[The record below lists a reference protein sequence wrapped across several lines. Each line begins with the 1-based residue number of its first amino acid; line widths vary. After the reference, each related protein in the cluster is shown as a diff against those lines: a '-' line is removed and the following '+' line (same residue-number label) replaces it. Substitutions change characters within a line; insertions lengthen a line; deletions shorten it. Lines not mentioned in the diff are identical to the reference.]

1 MALQYNLIFAVL
13 ALSAV
18 VLAGPG
24 GRHGHGHGG
33 QGGHGGPQ
41 LPPFLQN
48 VTSEGRQAF
57 MAIVTNTSLTIAE
70 TETQITAWAQTYGVT
85 VSSLQPANISVLY
98 SVLHNTT
105 DLPYAF
111 FNWKLKFQ
119 SKQYE
124 RVPNF
129 QAEVNE
135 FKTQVETTLNQVK
148 ANVTAVINNL
158 STVQTQLEAI
168 FANKSQTV
176 REQFQAIE
184 QLKQQYPKE
193 IGVLFFLA
201 MPKGG
206 FGGFGGQGGQG
217 PFGGFPGNQ
226 GGFPGGN
233 QGGFPG
239 NQGGFPGNQ
248 GGNQGGFGGFPGGN
262 QGGFPGNQG
271 GNQGGFG
278 GQQRGRGG
286 F

>member
-33 QGGHGGPQ
+33 QGGYGGPQ

-85 VSSLQPANISVLY
+85 
-98 SVLHNTT
+98 
-105 DLPYAF
+105 
-111 FNWKLKFQ
+111 
-119 SKQYE
+119 
-124 RVPNF
+124 
-129 QAEVNE
+129 AEVNE

-168 FANKSQTV
+168 FANKSQTI

-233 QGGFPG
+233 QGGF
-239 NQGGFPGNQ
+239 
-248 GGNQGGFGGFPGGN
+248 GGFPGGN